1 MVFKKCL
8 IRHLLDVLGL
18 VTEQVVN
25 TEHFILM
32 KKKIQYN
39 TIINKPNAYLILIY

>member
-8 IRHLLDVLGL
+8 IRHLLDVL
-18 VTEQVVN
+18 VTEKVVN

-32 KKKIQYN
+32 KKKIQYDN
-39 TIINKPNAYLILIY
+39 Q